1 MILIQSRKKH
11 QKTLYGRVVKAFNF
25 PNGRKKKVKYASQLT
40 ARVSSVAR
48 SRNPKGVNVG
58 QQSNYLHHLCFR
70 SCLKISVCDL
80 L

>member
-1 MILIQSRKKH
+1 MGELSRLSTF
-11 QKTLYGRVVKAFNF
+11 QMGE
-25 PNGRKKKVKYASQLT
+25 KKKVKYASQLT
-40 ARVSSVAR
+40 ARANSVAR